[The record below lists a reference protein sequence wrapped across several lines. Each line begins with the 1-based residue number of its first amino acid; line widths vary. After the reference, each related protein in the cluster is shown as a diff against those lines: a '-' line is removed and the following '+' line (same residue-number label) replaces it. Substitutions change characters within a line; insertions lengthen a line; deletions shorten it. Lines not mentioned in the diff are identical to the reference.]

1 MTNPARYEDMG
12 LVDSRV
18 RAALSPVG
26 RSTKTVLMAA
36 MIATATVST
45 AGIAVPS
52 IAHAAPQGGAIQTL
66 ESYDAQIRSLVEKQ
80 DLVARAAAGTLDE
93 ASERL
98 ILQRELVR
106 RAGYEQLSELRAS
119 STDASE
125 FLDWFMGDL
134 AALRYYVT
142 GGEVWTNAKNNV
154 ATHADYIKSLGI
166 FMRLRKT
173 NAADLT
179 APGADADV
187 YLRMMVAAS
196 LDVSGRARL
205 WTGDPGFVSDPL
217 VRYYTIKTFRSDER
231 YRFKK
236 DLFDALPVESMRLV
250 FENQITDAELPW
262 LANYSLAKF
271 SATDDKTEDSR
282 LNAYSYIWYD
292 GGYASNGGY
301 SNVRFYNDAEFNGPV
316 EEMKSS
322 NGAPGKPLKVW
333 QGGWKEKYQ
342 LSYTD
347 AHFPNAEANDLYHIG
362 CGDVSSVPGA
372 TQDKTK
378 YHRLWMVFEKGG
390 VCGAL
395 AKTFANLNGMV
406 GVPSFVVGQPGH
418 AATLT
423 YELRADAN
431 GTMVPTYRIQNDV
444 SGWGKSKSPSAA
456 HWLNGWG
463 RGITGEFAGMYTL
476 YATEALSDWVGYVRS
491 YETRLIAASLDEG
504 STVREQA
511 IDAARGAQPINFD
524 ALWAKIELLGA
535 RDAAAAE
542 WEALAKEIAEQLKFY
557 PLPMHDLI
565 KNINKRT
572 DGSQFAALEAIRL
585 DALQRASKVD
595 KSQTVNHDACARV
608 AKMLMGEADGVV
620 ATFSFDGD
628 QTGVI
633 ALGEH
638 LRGGGV
644 PWRFSLDGG
653 KTWSDQ
659 TDGQVEVVLTADQIA
674 SINAETDIQIQ
685 LIGASVINCIDIVA
699 GQAPSLKCEA
709 NDRANRIYF
718 FDGKVPNG
726 LEMRVD
732 GGSWEPLDVERTYKG
747 NRTVELRVPARGTTT
762 ASNPAVFTFTAG
774 DRDANFVPYEEM
786 VVNSYSSSRDGAAMA
801 QRVIDG
807 YYGPGNEFWITSRE
821 KTSDAWI
828 VLDLGHERAVTDVD
842 YWRPKNLGTN
852 GVPRWDRMAVTV
864 SVAPDTGLAAGVP
877 VDASAFKEV
886 ERFGKGGTKVPGW
899 QESTLST
906 RLTLSDGPV
915 MARYVKLHLN
925 DIYFSATLIDVWEA
939 HEPGLE
945 ADEVVFDSMREGE
958 ETPAPIA
965 LELKNT
971 SKVDVQ
977 IEGVTLDSD
986 AFELRGSGS
995 TMIPAGGTDASW
1007 QVVPKAGLAV
1017 GSHRAAA
1024 KVAYRAVGT
1033 EATARTLSIPLMIE
1047 VSPADVSVSVDVEK
1061 LGQDSVRLNAR
1072 VEGAEGLGARVEYAL
1087 CDTNQAPDAVTVADT
1102 TEGPQVQGNP
1112 LNTWTSDP
1120 VFSGLTPG
1128 ETYYAFVRVTGV
1140 PGLGAV
1146 TSGEGAPVEIVPD
1159 VVDPDGGDSNGGN
1172 GGGDTGGS
1180 NGDNQGGDQGGDQG
1194 DGNDNGDAGNNGDS
1208 GNDGSGGQ
1216 ETPDE
1221 DGNQDDNDGAKD
1233 ESGDETPQNSLGS
1246 KPGTL
1251 PGTGDAS
1258 AHGVMASAFAGVASM
1273 AAAAF
1278 SRLRSRRE
1286 DR

>member
-18 RAALSPVG
+18 RAALNPVG

-205 WTGDPGFVSDPL
+205 WTGDPGFVSTRSCATTPSRHSAPMSAIAL
-217 VRYYTIKTFRSDER
+217 RRTCSTRCRSRACAWSSKTRS
-231 YRFKK
+231 
-236 DLFDALPVESMRLV
+236 PMRSS
-250 FENQITDAELPW
+250 PG

-572 DGSQFAALEAIRL
+572 DGSQFAAFGGHQARCAPARVQGRQEPDGQSRCL
-585 DALQRASKVD
+585 
-595 KSQTVNHDACARV
+595 CARGQD
-608 AKMLMGEADGVV
+608 AHGRGRWCG
-620 ATFSFDGD
+620 GD
-628 QTGVI
+628 LLV
-633 ALGEH
+633 
-638 LRGGGV
+638 RWRSGG
-644 PWRFSLDGG
+644 
-653 KTWSDQ
+653 
-659 TDGQVEVVLTADQIA
+659 
-674 SINAETDIQIQ
+674 
-685 LIGASVINCIDIVA
+685 C
-699 GQAPSLKCEA
+699 
-709 NDRANRIYF
+709 DRA
-718 FDGKVPNG
+718 G
-726 LEMRVD
+726 
-732 GGSWEPLDVERTYKG
+732 
-747 NRTVELRVPARGTTT
+747 
-762 ASNPAVFTFTAG
+762 
-774 DRDANFVPYEEM
+774 
-786 VVNSYSSSRDGAAMA
+786 
-801 QRVIDG
+801 
-807 YYGPGNEFWITSRE
+807 
-821 KTSDAWI
+821 
-828 VLDLGHERAVTDVD
+828 
-842 YWRPKNLGTN
+842 
-852 GVPRWDRMAVTV
+852 
-864 SVAPDTGLAAGVP
+864 
-877 VDASAFKEV
+877 
-886 ERFGKGGTKVPGW
+886 
-899 QESTLST
+899 
-906 RLTLSDGPV
+906 
-915 MARYVKLHLN
+915 
-925 DIYFSATLIDVWEA
+925 
-939 HEPGLE
+939 
-945 ADEVVFDSMREGE
+945 
-958 ETPAPIA
+958 
-965 LELKNT
+965 
-971 SKVDVQ
+971 
-977 IEGVTLDSD
+977 
-986 AFELRGSGS
+986 
-995 TMIPAGGTDASW
+995 
-1007 QVVPKAGLAV
+1007 
-1017 GSHRAAA
+1017 
-1024 KVAYRAVGT
+1024 
-1033 EATARTLSIPLMIE
+1033 
-1047 VSPADVSVSVDVEK
+1047 
-1061 LGQDSVRLNAR
+1061 
-1072 VEGAEGLGARVEYAL
+1072 
-1087 CDTNQAPDAVTVADT
+1087 
-1102 TEGPQVQGNP
+1102 
-1112 LNTWTSDP
+1112 
-1120 VFSGLTPG
+1120 
-1128 ETYYAFVRVTGV
+1128 
-1140 PGLGAV
+1140 
-1146 TSGEGAPVEIVPD
+1146 
-1159 VVDPDGGDSNGGN
+1159 
-1172 GGGDTGGS
+1172 
-1180 NGDNQGGDQGGDQG
+1180 
-1194 DGNDNGDAGNNGDS
+1194 
-1208 GNDGSGGQ
+1208 
-1216 ETPDE
+1216 
-1221 DGNQDDNDGAKD
+1221 
-1233 ESGDETPQNSLGS
+1233 
-1246 KPGTL
+1246 
-1251 PGTGDAS
+1251 
-1258 AHGVMASAFAGVASM
+1258 
-1273 AAAAF
+1273 
-1278 SRLRSRRE
+1278 
-1286 DR
+1286 